1 MVRRTMLDSRR
12 NISLGCAVSAL
23 AGYVDAIGFVHL
35 GGLFVSFMSGNSTR
49 MGVSLAE
56 GQWLHAAKALGL
68 IALFVI
74 GAAAG
79 SLIVLGRGANRQPW
93 VLLAEALLLAAAAL
107 CYTIGL
113 SNAAV
118 AAIVLAM
125 GLESAGFPIQARA
138 ACLIGWPAAH
148 SRSPLIH
155 HYWLRTLG
163 IEGGYNIEAVPPEG
177 FAEFVMHLSTHGFV
191 GANVTIPHKER
202 ALALSMPDARARAV
216 GAANTL
222 WYEGGELRSTNTDI
236 EGFIN
241 NLDACAPGW
250 DAATDALVLG
260 AGGSSRA
267 VVFGLIERG
276 IKRVHLANRTI
287 ERARALAD
295 RFGAN
300 VHPVSWDAMSDLLPR
315 AGLLV
320 NTTSLGMDGQPALEV
335 DAGLLPSH
343 AVVADLVYVPLE
355 TPLLPAPRPPGLK
368 TAHVLGI
375 LLHQAVRGVDLWFG
389 QRPEVTPELRALV
402 EADLT
407 KV

>member
-1 MVRRTMLDSRR
+1 MT
-12 NISLGCAVSAL
+12 AV
-23 AGYVDAIGFVHL
+23 I
-35 GGLFVSFMSGNSTR
+35 
-49 MGVSLAE
+49 
-56 GQWLHAAKALGL
+56 K
-68 IALFVI
+68 
-74 GAAAG
+74 
-79 SLIVLGRGANRQPW
+79 
-93 VLLAEALLLAAAAL
+93 
-107 CYTIGL
+107 
-113 SNAAV
+113 
-118 AAIVLAM
+118 
-125 GLESAGFPIQARA
+125 ARA

-163 IEGGYNIEAVPPEG
+163 IEGGYLIEAVPPER
-177 FAEFVMHLSTHGFV
+177 FAEFVARLSAHGFV

-202 ALALSMPDARARAV
+202 ALALSKPDARARAI

-236 EGFIN
+236 EGFID
-241 NLDACAPGW
+241 NLDACAQGW
-250 DAATDALVLG
+250 DGVEDALVLG
-260 AGGSSRA
+260 AGGASRA

-295 RFGAN
+295 EFGAN

-320 NTTSLGMDGQPALEV
+320 NTTSLGMHGQPALEV
-335 DAGLLPSH
+335 DTGLLPSH

-355 TPLLPAPRPPGLK
+355 TPLLSAARARGLK
-368 TAHVLGI
+368 TADGLGM
-375 LLHQAVRGVDLWFG
+375 LLHQAVRGFELWFG